1 VFDRLQIDT
10 KPVIEYVFSQN
21 TNQVSLTCTGGAMP
35 YDLIIRNGKVIDGSG
50 IPGFHGDVAI
60 SGGCIVEIG
69 HVSGDAR
76 RVLDADGLVVSP
88 GIIDNHTHYDAQVTW
103 DPLCTFSCYHGAT
116 TVVIGN
122 CSLAL
127 APAHEEDREMLAS
140 VLSHVEAI
148 PLEAIRA
155 GVTWSWETIPQ
166 YLDALD
172 RRLGINVASLIG
184 HSAVRRYVMG
194 EASQERHATDAEVA
208 AMKAIVREG
217 MDAGAV
223 GVSFE
228 RNLRHFDWNGRLA
241 PTNLASDAEIFAVA
255 GVVDEVGRG
264 VIQFGGDRK
273 LSARVATSSRQP
285 VFCGNITQQAVAPDR
300 WREQLAEAENMMR
313 QGYRAYQFVM
323 PRPGD
328 LRYTLKTAQ
337 HFDAL
342 PSWKSVM
349 LLPLEKRKQAFRDPE
364 VRARLHLE
372 AVETPNN
379 PSRAGDFT
387 RRWDLQFVFRPALT
401 KNQHL
406 KGKSVAEV
414 AREQGRDVLD
424 AFLDLALEEDLE
436 TEFERREVNSDE
448 AAMTALL
455 TSPYTVI
462 GQSDGGAHVVF
473 RTDYSYS
480 TYFLSHWVRE
490 RQIMSFE
497 EAIRKLTFVP
507 ASLFGLFDRG
517 LVRPGMVADLMVFDP
532 ETISPLEPGEA
543 RDLPG
548 GATRRKQ
555 LAQGIEWTVVNGQVL
570 LERGQHT
577 GVYAGKVARNL
588 SSAQAMAASRRTA

>member
-1 VFDRLQIDT
+1 
-10 KPVIEYVFSQN
+10 
-21 TNQVSLTCTGGAMP
+21 MP

-50 IPGFHGDVAI
+50 IPGFHGDVAV
-60 SGGCIVEIG
+60 SGGRITEIG
-69 HVSGDAR
+69 KISGDAR
-76 RVLDADGLVVSP
+76 QVLNADGLVVAP

-103 DPLCTFSCYHGAT
+103 DPLCSFSCYHGAT

-127 APAHEEDREMLAS
+127 APAHEDDREVLAS

-208 AMKAIVREG
+208 TMKAIVREG
-217 MDAGAV
+217 MEAGAV

-228 RNLRHFDWNGRLA
+228 RNMRHFDWNGRLA

-255 GVVDEVGRG
+255 GVVDEVGHG

-273 LSARVATSSRQP
+273 LGAQVAKNSRQP
-285 VFCGNITQQAVAPDR
+285 VFYGNITQQAVAPDQ
-300 WREQLAEAENMMR
+300 WRERLAEAENMMR

-379 PSRAGDFT
+379 PRHAGDFT
-387 RRWDLQFVFRPALT
+387 RRWDLQFVFQPALP
-401 KNQHL
+401 KHQHL
-406 KGKSVAEV
+406 KGKSVAEI
-414 AREQGRDVLD
+414 AREQGKDVLD

-480 TYFLSHWVRE
+480 TYLLSHWVRE
-490 RQIMSFE
+490 KGIMSLE
-497 EAIRKLTFVP
+497 EAIRKLTFLP

-517 LVRPGMVADLMVFDP
+517 LVRPGMAADLMVFDP
-532 ETISPLEPGEA
+532 ATIGPLEPGEA
-543 RDLPG
+543 QDFPG
-548 GATRRKQ
+548 GAKRRKQ

-570 LERGQHT
+570 LEKGQHT
-577 GVYAGKVARNL
+577 GVYPGKVARN
-588 SSAQAMAASRRTA
+588 SSPAAGNGR

>member
-1 VFDRLQIDT
+1 
-10 KPVIEYVFSQN
+10 
-21 TNQVSLTCTGGAMP
+21 MP
-35 YDLIIRNGKVIDGSG
+35 YDLIIRNGKIVDGSG
-50 IPGFHGDVAI
+50 IPGFHSDVAV
-60 SGGCIVEIG
+60 SGGWIVEIG
-69 HVSGDAR
+69 QVSGEAR
-76 RVLDADGLVVSP
+76 RVLNANGMVVAP

-155 GVTWSWETIPQ
+155 GVTWSWETVPQ
-166 YLDALD
+166 YLNALD

-194 EASQERHATDAEVA
+194 EASQERHATDGEVA

-217 MDAGAV
+217 IEAGAV

-228 RNLRHFDWNGRLA
+228 RNQRHFDWNGRLA

-273 LSARVATSSRQP
+273 LGAQVAKASRCP
-285 VFCGNITQQAVAPDR
+285 VFYGNITQQAVAPDQ
-300 WREQLAEAENMMR
+300 WRERLTEAESMMR
-313 QGYRAYQFVM
+313 QGHRAYQFVM

-379 PSRAGDFT
+379 PRRAGDFT
-387 RRWDLQFVFRPALT
+387 RRWDLQFVFRPALP
-401 KNQHL
+401 KHQHL
-406 KGKSVAEV
+406 KGKSVAEI
-414 AREQGRDVLD
+414 AREQGKDVLD
-424 AFLDLALEEDLE
+424 VFLDLSLEEDLE

-480 TYFLSHWVRE
+480 TYLLSHWVRE
-490 RQIMSFE
+490 KEIMSLE

-517 LVRPGMVADLMVFDP
+517 LVRPGMAADLMVFDP
-532 ETISPLEPGEA
+532 ETIGPLEPGEA
-543 RDLPG
+543 QDLPG
-548 GATRRKQ
+548 GAKRRKQ

-570 LERGQHT
+570 LEKGEHT
-577 GVYAGKVARNL
+577 GAYPGKVARNL
-588 SSAQAMAASRRTA
+588 TPARQ

>member
-1 VFDRLQIDT
+1 
-10 KPVIEYVFSQN
+10 
-21 TNQVSLTCTGGAMP
+21 MP
-35 YDLIIRNGKVIDGSG
+35 YDLLIRNGKVLDGSG
-50 IPGFHGDVAI
+50 IPGFYADVAV
-60 SGGCIVEIG
+60 SGGRIVEIG
-69 HVSGDAR
+69 QVSGHAR
-76 RVLDADGLVVSP
+76 RVLDADGLVVAP

-103 DPLCTFSCYHGAT
+103 DPLCTYSCFHGAT

-127 APAHEEDREMLAS
+127 APAHQEDREMLAS

-148 PLEAIRA
+148 PLEAIRT

-172 RRLGINVASLIG
+172 QRLGVNVASLIG

-194 EASQERHATDAEVA
+194 EASQERQATDDEVA

-217 MDAGAV
+217 IEAGAV

-255 GVVDEVGRG
+255 RVVDEVGRG
-264 VIQFGGDRK
+264 VIQFGGDRE
-273 LSARVATSSRQP
+273 LGAEVAKAIRRP
-285 VFCGNITQQAVAPDR
+285 VFYGNITQQAVAPDR
-300 WREQLAEAENMMR
+300 WRDRLAEAESLMR
-313 QGYRAYQFVM
+313 QGHRAYQFVM

-337 HFDAL
+337 HFDAM
-342 PSWKSVM
+342 PAWKSVM
-349 LLPLEKRKQAFRDPE
+349 LLSLDKRKEAFRDPE
-364 VRARLHLE
+364 TRARLHLE
-372 AVETPNN
+372 AVETPLD
-379 PSRAGDFT
+379 PSRVGDFT
-387 RRWDLQFVFRPALT
+387 RRWDLQFVFCPALP
-401 KNQHL
+401 KNQRL
-406 KGKSVAEV
+406 KGKSVAEI
-414 AREQGRDVLD
+414 AREQGKDVLD
-424 AFLDLALEEDLE
+424 VFLDLALEEDLE

-480 TYFLSHWVRE
+480 TYLLSHWVRE
-490 RQIMSFE
+490 RGIMSLE

-517 LVRPGMVADLMVFDP
+517 LVRPGMAADLMVFDP
-532 ETISPLEPGEA
+532 ATVGPLEPGEA
-543 RDLPG
+543 HDLPG
-548 GATRRKQ
+548 GARRRKQ
-555 LAQGIEWTVVNGQVL
+555 LARGIEWTVVNGQVL
-570 LERGQHT
+570 IERGEHA
-577 GVYAGKVARNL
+577 GVYPGKVARNHAVA
-588 SSAQAMAASRRTA
+588 AQL

>member
-1 VFDRLQIDT
+1 M
-10 KPVIEYVFSQN
+10 S
-21 TNQVSLTCTGGAMP
+21 
-35 YDLIIRNGKVIDGSG
+35 YDLIIKNGKIIDGSG
-50 IPGFHGDVAI
+50 IPGFHADVAV
-60 SGGCIVEIG
+60 SGERIVEIG
-69 HVSGDAR
+69 QVSGDAR

-103 DPLCTFSCYHGAT
+103 DPLCTFSCYHGVT
-116 TVVIGN
+116 TVVMGN

-166 YLDALD
+166 YLDTLD
-172 RRLGINVASLIG
+172 QRLGINVASLIG

-217 MDAGAV
+217 IEAGAV

-241 PTNLASDAEIFAVA
+241 PTNVASDAEIFAVA

-273 LSARVATSSRQP
+273 LGAQVAKTSRCP
-285 VFCGNITQQAVAPDR
+285 VFYGNITQQAVAPNR
-300 WREQLAEAENMMR
+300 WRDQLTEAENMMR
-313 QGYRAYQFVM
+313 QGHRAYQFVM

-337 HFDAL
+337 HFDAM
-342 PSWKSVM
+342 PSWKPVM
-349 LLPLEKRKQAFRDPE
+349 LLPLDKRKQAFRNAE
-364 VRARLHLE
+364 VRAKLHLE
-372 AVETPNN
+372 AVETPH
-379 PSRAGDFT
+379 SGRAGDFT
-387 RRWDLQFVFRPALT
+387 RRWDLQFVFQPALP

-406 KGKSVAEV
+406 KGKSVAEI
-414 AREQGRDVLD
+414 ARDQGKDVLD
-424 AFLDLALEEDLE
+424 VFLDLALEEELE

-455 TSPYTVI
+455 TSPYTII

-480 TYFLSHWVRE
+480 TYLLSHWVRE
-490 RQIMSFE
+490 KGIMSLE

-517 LVRPGMVADLMVFDP
+517 LVRPGMAADLMVFDP
-532 ETISPLEPGEA
+532 ETIAPLEPGEA
-543 RDLPG
+543 QDLPG
-548 GATRRKQ
+548 GAKRRKQ
-555 LAQGIEWTVVNGQVL
+555 LAEGIEWTVVNGQVL
-570 LERGQHT
+570 LEKGKHT
-577 GVYAGKVARNL
+577 GVYPGKVARNL
-588 SSAQAMAASRRTA
+588 RPAETIAAGRRTA

>member
-1 VFDRLQIDT
+1 
-10 KPVIEYVFSQN
+10 
-21 TNQVSLTCTGGAMP
+21 MP
-35 YDLIIRNGKVIDGSG
+35 YDLIIKNGKIIDGSG
-50 IPGFHGDVAI
+50 IPGFHGDVAV
-60 SGGCIVEIG
+60 SGGRIVEMG
-69 HVSGDAR
+69 QVSGSAK
-76 RVLDADGLVVSP
+76 RVLDATGLTVAP

-127 APAHEEDREMLAS
+127 APAHKDDQDMLAS

-148 PLEAIRA
+148 PLEAIRT

-194 EASQERHATDAEVA
+194 EASQERHATEDEIVT
-208 AMKAIVREG
+208 MKAIVREG
-217 MDAGAV
+217 IEAGAV

-228 RNLRHFDWNGRLA
+228 RNMRHFDWDGRLA
-241 PTNLASDAEIFAVA
+241 PTNLAADGEIFAVA

-273 LSARVATSSRQP
+273 LGAQVARASRHP
-285 VFCGNITQQAVAPDR
+285 VFYGNITQQAVAPNQ
-300 WREQLAEAENMMR
+300 WRERLAEAEKMMR
-313 QGYRAYQFVM
+313 QGHRAYQFVM

-337 HFDAL
+337 HFDAM
-342 PSWKSVM
+342 PTWKNVM
-349 LLPLEKRKQAFRDPE
+349 LLPLDQRKQVFRDPE
-364 VRARLHLE
+364 VRAKLHLE
-372 AVETPNN
+372 AVETPLDPN
-379 PSRAGDFT
+379 RAGDFT
-387 RRWDLQFVFRPALT
+387 RRWDLQFVFRPTLP
-401 KNQHL
+401 KHQHL
-406 KGKSVAEV
+406 KGKSVAEI
-414 AREQGRDVLD
+414 AREQNRDVLD
-424 AFLDLALEEDLE
+424 TFLDLALEEDLE

-448 AAMTALL
+448 TAMTALL

-480 TYFLSHWVRE
+480 TYLLSHWVRE
-490 RQIMSFE
+490 MGIMSLE

-517 LVRPGMVADLMVFDP
+517 LVRPGLAADLIVFDP
-532 ETISPLEPGEA
+532 ERIGPLEPGESY
-543 RDLPG
+543 DLPG
-548 GATRRKQ
+548 GARRRKQ

-570 LERGQHT
+570 IERGEHT
-577 GVYAGKVARNL
+577 GVYPGKVARGQGPAPL
-588 SSAQAMAASRRTA
+588 

>member
-1 VFDRLQIDT
+1 M
-10 KPVIEYVFSQN
+10 S
-21 TNQVSLTCTGGAMP
+21 
-35 YDLIIRNGKVIDGSG
+35 YDLIVRNGKIIDGSG
-50 IPGFHGDVAI
+50 IPGFHADVAV
-60 SGGCIVEIG
+60 SGGRIVEIG
-69 HVSGDAR
+69 QVSGDAR
-76 RVLDADGLVVSP
+76 RVLDADGLAVAP

-103 DPLCTFSCYHGAT
+103 DPLCTFSCYHGVT
-116 TVVIGN
+116 TVVMGN
-122 CSLAL
+122 CSLAM
-127 APAHEEDREMLAS
+127 APAHEEDREMLAN

-155 GVTWSWETIPQ
+155 GVKWSWETIPQ

-172 RRLGINVASLIG
+172 QRLGINVASLIG

-217 MDAGAV
+217 IEAGAV

-241 PTNLASDAEIFAVA
+241 PTNVASDAEIFAVA

-273 LSARVATSSRQP
+273 LGAQVAKTSRCP
-285 VFCGNITQQAVAPDR
+285 VFYGNITQQTVAPNR
-300 WREQLAEAENMMR
+300 WREQLTEAENMMR
-313 QGYRAYQFVM
+313 QGHRAYQFVM

-337 HFDAL
+337 HFDAMAN
-342 PSWKSVM
+342 WKSVM
-349 LLPLEKRKQAFRDPE
+349 LLPLEQRKQAFRDPE
-364 VRARLHLE
+364 TRARLHLE

-379 PSRAGDFT
+379 PNHPGDFT
-387 RRWDLQFVFRPALT
+387 RRWDLQFVFRPALP

-406 KGKSVAEV
+406 KGKSIA
-414 AREQGRDVLD
+414 AIAQEQEKDVLD
-424 AFLDLALEEDLE
+424 TFLDLALEENLE
-436 TEFERREVNSDE
+436 TEFERHEVNSDE

-455 TSPYTVI
+455 TSPYTII

-480 TYFLSHWVRE
+480 TYLLSHWVRE
-490 RQIMSFE
+490 RGIMPLE

-507 ASLFGLFDRG
+507 ASLFGLYNRG
-517 LVRPGMVADLMVFDP
+517 LVRPGMAADLMVFDP
-532 ETISPLEPGEA
+532 ETIAPLEPGEA
-543 RDLPG
+543 QDLPG
-548 GATRRKQ
+548 GAKRRKQ
-555 LAQGIEWTVVNGQVL
+555 LAQGIEYTVVNGEVL
-570 LERGQHT
+570 LEHGKHT
-577 GVYAGKVARNL
+577 GAYPGKVARNL
-588 SSAQAMAASRRTA
+588 SRT

>member
-1 VFDRLQIDT
+1 M
-10 KPVIEYVFSQN
+10 S
-21 TNQVSLTCTGGAMP
+21 
-35 YDLIIRNGKVIDGSG
+35 YDLIVRNGKIIDGSG
-50 IPGFHGDVAI
+50 IPGFHADVAV
-60 SGGCIVEIG
+60 SAGRIVEIG
-69 HVSGDAR
+69 QVSGDAR
-76 RVLDADGLVVSP
+76 RVVDADGLVVAP

-103 DPLCTFSCYHGAT
+103 DPLCTFSCYHGIT
-116 TVVIGN
+116 TVVMGN

-127 APAHEEDREMLAS
+127 APAHEEDREVLAN

-155 GVTWSWETIPQ
+155 GVKWSWETIPQ

-172 RRLGINVASLIG
+172 QRLGINVASLIG

-217 MDAGAV
+217 IEAGAV

-241 PTNLASDAEIFAVA
+241 PTNVASDAEIFAVA

-273 LSARVATSSRQP
+273 LGAQVAKSSRCP
-285 VFCGNITQQAVAPDR
+285 VFYGNITQQTVAPNR
-300 WREQLAEAENMMR
+300 WREQLTEAENMMR
-313 QGYRAYQFVM
+313 QGHRAYQFVM

-337 HFDAL
+337 HFDAM
-342 PSWKSVM
+342 PNWKSVM
-349 LLPLEKRKQAFRDPE
+349 LLPLEQRKQAFQDPE
-364 VRARLHLE
+364 TRARLHVE

-379 PSRAGDFT
+379 PNHPGDFT
-387 RRWDLQFVFRPALT
+387 RRWDLQFVFRPALP

-406 KGKSVAEV
+406 KGKSVAEI
-414 AREQGRDVLD
+414 AQEQGKDVLD
-424 AFLDLALEEDLE
+424 TFLDLALEENLE
-436 TEFERREVNSDE
+436 TEFERHEVNSDE

-455 TSPYTVI
+455 TSPYTII

-480 TYFLSHWVRE
+480 TYLLSHWVRE
-490 RQIMSFE
+490 RGIMPLE

-507 ASLFGLFDRG
+507 ASLFGLYDRG
-517 LVRPGMVADLMVFDP
+517 LLRPGMAADLMIFDP
-532 ETISPLEPGEA
+532 ATIAPLEPGEA
-543 RDLPG
+543 QDLPG
-548 GATRRKQ
+548 GAKRRKQ

-570 LERGQHT
+570 LEKGKHT
-577 GVYAGKVARNL
+577 GAYPGKVARNL
-588 SSAQAMAASRRTA
+588 SPAANNGR

>member
-1 VFDRLQIDT
+1 M
-10 KPVIEYVFSQN
+10 S
-21 TNQVSLTCTGGAMP
+21 

-50 IPGFHGDVAI
+50 MPGFHGDVAV
-60 SGGCIVEIG
+60 GGGRIVEVG
-69 HVSGDAR
+69 QVSGDAR
-76 RVLDADGLVVSP
+76 RVLDADGLVVAP

-103 DPLCTFSCYHGAT
+103 DPLCTFSCYHGVT
-116 TVVIGN
+116 TVVMGN

-155 GVTWSWETIPQ
+155 GVKWSWETIPQ
-166 YLDALD
+166 YLDSLD

-194 EASQERHATDAEVA
+194 EASQERHATEAEVA

-217 MDAGAV
+217 IEAGAV

-241 PTNLASDAEIFAVA
+241 PTNVASDAEIFAVA
-255 GVVDEVGRG
+255 GVVDEVGHG

-273 LSARVATSSRQP
+273 LGAQVAKTSRCP
-285 VFCGNITQQAVAPDR
+285 VFYGNITQQAVAPNR
-300 WREQLAEAENMMR
+300 WREQLTEAENVMR
-313 QGYRAYQFVM
+313 QGHRAYQFVM

-342 PSWKSVM
+342 PSWKPVM
-349 LLPLEKRKQAFRDPE
+349 LLPLEERKRAFRDPE
-364 VRARLHLE
+364 IRAKLHLE

-379 PSRAGDFT
+379 PRHAGDFT
-387 RRWDLQFVFRPALT
+387 RRWDLQFVFQPALA

-406 KGKSVAEV
+406 KGKSVAEI
-414 AREQGRDVLD
+414 ARDQGKDVLD
-424 AFLDLALEEDLE
+424 VFLDLALEEELE

-455 TSPYTVI
+455 TSPYTII

-480 TYFLSHWVRE
+480 TYLLSHWVRE
-490 RQIMSFE
+490 RGIMPLE

-517 LVRPGMVADLMVFDP
+517 LVRPGMAADLMVFDP
-532 ETISPLEPGEA
+532 ETIAPLEPGESH
-543 RDLPG
+543 DLPG
-548 GATRRKQ
+548 GAKRRKQ

-570 LERGQHT
+570 IEKGEHT
-577 GVYAGKVARNL
+577 GVYPGKVARN
-588 SSAQAMAASRRTA
+588 SSLKAA